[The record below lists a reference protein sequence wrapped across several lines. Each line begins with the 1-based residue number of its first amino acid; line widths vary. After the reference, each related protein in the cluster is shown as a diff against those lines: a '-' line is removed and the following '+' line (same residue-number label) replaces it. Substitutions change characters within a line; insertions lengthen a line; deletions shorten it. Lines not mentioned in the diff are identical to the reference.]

1 MSENRVAA
9 PKGVTAVAEPDAR
22 EALPS
27 AAYGVER
34 IPTPAVIT
42 PGRLPVGHE
51 RYQGSTGFL
60 DLALTAKT
68 PLLIGSGDVEIGPG
82 SHTGIYQTFAR
93 SRGEVVIPGSSFKGV
108 LRSYAEALSPSC
120 LGGQCRVGTLCPACS
135 IFGAPSCASRVV
147 VFDLWAGPCRT
158 SLLDIEARWPPGAGR
173 QDERKFYHH
182 LAEVRPG
189 DERVEVVAAGT
200 RFRGVGGGTEPAEST
215 PALAFRNLEDW
226 ELGLVFLALGL
237 SPDYRFLLKVG
248 GGKAQGLGS
257 ARVEVARVTV
267 RRAEH
272 GDAGHRRE
280 DRLEE
285 YGAALVGSYL
295 EYAQDHWGTT
305 PRGVTVR
312 DLIES
317 IARQFAQ
324 DSAALATG
332 GVGQ

>member
-1 MSENRVAA
+1 MEA
-9 PKGVTAVAEPDAR
+9 PDAR
-22 EALPS
+22 EVLPP

-34 IPTPAVIT
+34 IPTRTVIT
-42 PGRLPVGHE
+42 PARPPVGHE

-82 SHTGIYQTFAR
+82 SQTGIYQTFAR

-120 LGGQCRVGTLCPACS
+120 LGGRCRVGTTGLCPACS
-135 IFGAPSCASRVV
+135 IFGASSYAGRVV

-158 SLLDIEARWPPGAGR
+158 SPIGIEARWAPGPGR
-173 QDERKFYHH
+173 EDERKFYHH

-200 RFRGVGGGTEPAEST
+200 RFQGVGGGTAPAEST
-215 PALAFRNLEDW
+215 PVLAFRNVEDW

-237 SPDYRFLLKVG
+237 APDYRFLLKVG

-257 ARVEVARVTV
+257 SQVEVTRVTI
-267 RRAEH
+267 RPAEG
-272 GDAGHRRE
+272 GDVGDRRE

-285 YGAALVGSYL
+285 YGAALVGGYL
-295 EYAQDHWGTT
+295 QYAQDHWGAT

-312 DLIES
+312 DLVES
-317 IARQFAQ
+317 IARLFAQ
-324 DSAALATG
+324 DSTALAAG

>member
-1 MSENRVAA
+1 
-9 PKGVTAVAEPDAR
+9 VTAVAEPDAR
-22 EALPS
+22 EIRPS

-34 IPTPAVIT
+34 IPARAVTT
-42 PGRLPVGHE
+42 PGGVLIGHD
-51 RYQGSTGFL
+51 RYQGNTGFL

-82 SHTGIYQTFAR
+82 SKSGVYQTFAR

-120 LGGQCRVGTLCPACS
+120 LGGQCRVGTTGICPACS
-135 IFGAPSCASRVV
+135 IFGAPSYAGRVV
-147 VFDLWAGPCRT
+147 VFDLAAGPCGT
-158 SLLDIEARWPPGAGR
+158 SPLGIEARWAPGPGR
-173 QDERKFYHH
+173 DDERKFYHH

-200 RFRGVGGGTEPAEST
+200 RFRGHGGGSVPAGST

-237 SPDYRFLLKVG
+237 APDYRFLLKVG

-257 ARVEVARVTV
+257 ARVEVTRVTV
-267 RRAEH
+267 RRAEP
-272 GDAGHRRE
+272 GDADDRRE

-285 YGAALVGSYL
+285 YGATLVSSYL
-295 EYAQDHWGTT
+295 QFSRDHWDATF
-305 PRGVTVR
+305 RGVTVY
-312 DLIES
+312 DLIKR
-317 IARQFAQ
+317 IASKFMK
-324 DSAALATG
+324 DSAAVATG
-332 GVGQ
+332 GIRQ